1 MITSWWRQLRAA
13 RRRILTED
21 ALKHLYACEVRGGV
35 CNLESM
41 SGALRRSPRAVLRLL
56 GRMESQGLARS
67 KGHGF
72 ELTEPGRGLAIQIVR
87 AHRLWER
94 YLADEAQLSL
104 AEVHAVADRREHK
117 RDDAALQALD
127 AALGHPETDP
137 HGDPIPSADG
147 SIRREPRTVLT
158 DWPVGV
164 PCEVAHVE
172 DEPAEAMSKLLK
184 LGVVPG
190 VTLEVME
197 RSGEELQFT
206 IDGELRTM
214 SPTLSGNVHVREL
227 HRLVEER
234 LRTIRLSQLPLGWTA
249 RVSALDET
257 CRGFTRR
264 RLLDLGLTAGTE
276 IAVELANAGQSAR
289 AYRVRGTLIALRRN
303 QSDQVH
309 LEAGSLQPDEAGNL
323 AGASA

>member
-1 MITSWWRQLRAA
+1 MIATWWRRLRAA
-13 RRRILTED
+13 RRRILIED
-21 ALKHLYACEVRGGV
+21 ALKHLHACEVRGSGG
-35 CNLESM
+35 NLESM

-56 GRMESQGLARS
+56 SRMESQGLARP

-72 ELTEPGRGLAIQIVR
+72 ELTEPGRDLAIQIIR

-104 AEVHAVADRREHK
+104 AAVHAVADRREHK

-127 AALGHPETDP
+127 AALGHPGIDP

-158 DWPVGV
+158 DWPLSTS
-164 PCEVAHVE
+164 CEVVHVE

-190 VTLEVME
+190 VTLELTG
-197 RSGEELQFT
+197 RSGEELRLT
-206 IDGELRTM
+206 VDGEERAM
-214 SPTLSGNVHVREL
+214 SPTLCGNVHVREPS
-227 HRLVEER
+227 RLLDDH
-234 LRTIRLSQLPLGWTA
+234 LRTIRLSQLPLGWTG
-249 RVSALDET
+249 RVANLDDA

-264 RLLDLGLTAGTE
+264 RLLDLGLTAGTK

-303 QSDQVH
+303 QSDQVY
-309 LEAGSLQPDEAGNL
+309 LEAGSLQPLETRET